1 MTALERAFDR
11 WRRAN
16 TDAASARAALR
27 RAIRAEVDR
36 GASQSDV
43 ARALGWPRQRVSK
56 LLG

>member
-1 MTALERAFDR
+1 MSELERAFQA

-16 TDAASARAALR
+16 TDAASAREALR
-27 RAIRAEVDR
+27 RAIRAEVER